1 MVTRTSG
8 IRRLDWGSGS
18 SSKLTHMTAEGSP
31 QFLTTWVSPQ
41 GCLSAHNMISDLSRE
56 SEWREGGRE
65 THRERESC
73 NTFYKIVSEV
83 NHQLF
88 HHILFE
94 GNESL
99 SSAHTQE
106 VGIKLHLLKGVSKNF
121 WPYFKTTIYRERE
134 RGRELSV
141 GEGQV
146 CLTSF
151 IQSGSTIF
159 SVSHLLLHVGR
170 SCMQPSSGNR
180 NFSINCTLPPKFWNS
195 S

>member
-1 MVTRTSG
+1 M
-8 IRRLDWGSGS
+8 RR
-18 SSKLTHMTAEGSP
+18 
-31 QFLTTWVSPQ
+31 
-41 GCLSAHNMISDLSRE
+41 RE
-56 SEWREGGRE
+56 RDTE
-65 THRERESC
+65 RERESC
-73 NTFYKIVSEV
+73 NTFYKIVSKV

-121 WPYFKTTIYRERE
+121 WPYFKTTIYIERE

-159 SVSHLLLHVGR
+159 SVSHLLLHVSR
-170 SCMQPSSGNR
+170 SCMQPSPGNR
-180 NFSINCTLPPKFWNS
+180 NFSINCTPPPTF
-195 S
+195 